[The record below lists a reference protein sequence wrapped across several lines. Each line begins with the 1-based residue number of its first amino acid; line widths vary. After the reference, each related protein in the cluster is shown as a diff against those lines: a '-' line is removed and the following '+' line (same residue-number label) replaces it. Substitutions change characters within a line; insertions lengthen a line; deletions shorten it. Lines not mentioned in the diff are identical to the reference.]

1 MYPDAK
7 VVHLTRCH
15 LDHCLMLLEMQP
27 MEANRRERPFMFQ
40 TYWLSNITF
49 PKVVSQAWSQVPRL
63 GNAINKFTKEA
74 KVCNRTQFG
83 NISAQKKNI
92 MAKLNGIQRSISF
105 RPSTFLLNLEN
116 ELLKE
121 LDSVLA

>member
-1 MYPDAK
+1 
-7 VVHLTRCH
+7 
-15 LDHCLMLLEMQP
+15 
-27 MEANRRERPFMFQ
+27 MFQ
-40 TYWLSNITF
+40 TGWLSDVTF

-74 KVCNRTQFG
+74 KVWNRTQFG